1 MARQETTNTFTE
13 GLMCDFNPINVPNNA
28 LTDCLNGTII
38 TYDGNE
44 MSLQNDKGNYPLANC
59 KLKENYIP
67 VGIKEYGDILYI
79 VSYNPIDN
87 KVEVGS
93 YPSTTQYSSSNPDNV
108 LDNGIEIPDL
118 NGEYDDIVRN
128 IKSVMFID
136 KSWTLHPGDEY
147 HLEKSSIGKQYVKLE
162 YYIMDENKQ
171 LVKFEP
177 EFTTETDKYE
187 NYKGTPGWLVVKP
200 TIANIDK
207 ADINIRSMDIPE
219 DIPAGTSKT
228 ATCKLVFS
236 VQTSDRITDENC
248 KDFYADYTIG
258 DISGTADLNKVRDLY
273 NGSLVFYSDI
283 VSKDISVFDDS
294 VIKITFTPKLKTS
307 DGEIKYKKESLEVKV
322 SAKFDI
328 SEFDLGNSYW
338 KYNIT
343 DQNQLML
350 TFNTKGME
358 SVTNT
363 SHYSLKCTISRFI
376 ENNGNISLYTL
387 QENGSDKEFTGEWNT
402 YGNSTYYFPL
412 TIWEGS
418 DSFNKDALYKEDLY
432 VINLTLKERGVE
444 KTTIKKL
451 VVASEIMN
459 GVEGVECYDNID
471 FDTILQRYLNTCYVD
486 KYAIEDWNSVV
497 KDPGEYTNVTVSLS
511 EGYGLWVQ
519 KECPISIIDLGK
531 TVDYSTCLSD
541 STKRK
546 LESFQKGKDYCF
558 NASAKTTYSA
568 SMSFK
573 PNVRLLTGPL
583 WSNLVENAKYRMFIN
598 GASQETLTFD
608 NTTGNTNKESIVI
621 DKIEG
626 EYKQESHYILKDIIP
641 ANLFNYENRKLK
653 YQSNGE
659 EWEIDG
665 SIAYSASA
673 NSSCNYNMRFIT
685 TDGIYDAPAAGNT
698 HGTIANICSYVS
710 KMFTK
715 CDVALVKIQIY
726 AASYKKIRGANIWW
740 IDGKNWYNRN
750 TGKEPGWWG
759 ALYLAFKDT
768 LSNKTVMRLVPV
780 KLNGEYGYYGGISED
795 NATGAYEAF
804 KKIAENIQC
813 TVGGGSDTEWSG
825 NFITVE
831 KSSRKN
837 NSPETVDLNIQN
849 ELQFNGFNYLGI
861 DMLKD
866 KSAFTSLIS
875 ANNLNNPNGEID
887 IPLISSEN
895 IKTKNI
901 SVSDDIKESLSS
913 ALNSFNGKVESQNTK
928 IRAQINTYQLDS
940 ILSENKSEIFNYSK
954 ISSDNN
960 SVTNIVVSQLNGTC
974 GSTEDAW
981 FRSEGWKS
989 SGETI
994 ATRKYVI
1001 SKIDVDNEMELS
1013 TTS

>member
-44 MSLQNDKGNYPLANC
+44 MSLQNDKGNYPLENC

-118 NGEYDDIVRN
+118 NGEYNDIVGK

-147 HLEKSSIGKQYVKLE
+147 HLEKSSIEKQYVKLE

-236 VQTSDRITDENC
+236 VQTSDGITDENC

-283 VSKDISVFDDS
+283 VSGNKSVYDDS

-307 DGEIKYKKESLEVKV
+307 DGEIIYKEESLEVKV
-322 SAKFDI
+322 SSKFDL
-328 SEFDLGNSYW
+328 SEFNLGNSYW

-363 SHYSLKCTISRFI
+363 SHYSLKCTVSRFV

-412 TIWEGS
+412 TIWEGNN
-418 DSFNKDALYKEDLY
+418 SFDKDTLYKEDLY
-432 VINLTLKERGVE
+432 VINLTLCERGVE
-444 KTTIKKL
+444 KSTISKL

-459 GVEGVECYDNID
+459 GIEDVECYDNID
-471 FDTILQRYLNTCYVD
+471 FDTILQRYLNTCCIN
-486 KYAIEDWNSVV
+486 KYTIDDWSPVV
-497 KDPGEYTNVTVSLS
+497 EDPGDTTNVIASD
-511 EGYGLWVQ
+511 GYNIWTQ
-519 KECPISIIDLGK
+519 KECYNK
-531 TVDYSTCLSD
+531 TINSKNITTSYDTCLSET
-541 STKRK
+541 TKK
-546 LESFQKGKDYCF
+546 ALEKFQNNLGYCF
-558 NASAKTTYSA
+558 NAIAKATYKA
-568 SMSFK
+568 SLRIK
-573 PNVRLLTGPL
+573 PNVALLTGPL
-583 WSNLVENAKYRMFIN
+583 WSNLVENAEYNIFIDGDSSETLSFDGKTGFLNKDSVLIDNISGEYKIENRYVLKDCNTANLFDYKTRSIKYQMSEKNYQISGAISRNGFVDEYGKNYNFRITAGSNSAVMIN
-598 GASQETLTFD
+598 G
-608 NTTGNTNKESIVI
+608 NTTGTLSIIRSFASEMFNGVDVGFVVI
-621 DKIEG
+621 
-626 EYKQESHYILKDIIP
+626 
-641 ANLFNYENRKLK
+641 
-653 YQSNGE
+653 
-659 EWEIDG
+659 
-665 SIAYSASA
+665 
-673 NSSCNYNMRFIT
+673 
-685 TDGIYDAPAAGNT
+685 
-698 HGTIANICSYVS
+698 
-710 KMFTK
+710 
-715 CDVALVKIQIY
+715 KIQAYYDGGGSNFAQLWWDYGKSEDWANCKTKKDKGGPIY
-726 AASYKKIRGANIWW
+726 S
-740 IDGKNWYNRN
+740 
-750 TGKEPGWWG
+750 
-759 ALYLAFKDT
+759 LYLAFKEN
-768 LSNKTVMRLVPV
+768 LSGYTGMRLVPIKGCLGMDESTFTRDITTV
-780 KLNGEYGYYGGISED
+780 FNKFQEN
-795 NATGAYEAF
+795 T
-804 KKIAENIQC
+804 KNIQC
-813 TVGGGSDTEWSG
+813 TIGSGEDSKWSG
-825 NFITVE
+825 YFITIE
-831 KSSRKN
+831 KSARKRN
-837 NSPETVDLNIQN
+837 TGETVDLNIEN
-849 ELQFNGFNYLGI
+849 DLRFNNFSYLGI
-861 DMLKD
+861 NMLKD
-866 KSAFTSLIS
+866 KSVFTNLVSN
-875 ANNLNNPNGEID
+875 NNLTNSNGEID
-887 IPLISSEN
+887 LLPIVVSDVKSKVINVSDG
-895 IKTKNI
+895 IKTTL
-901 SVSDDIKESLSS
+901 ES
-913 ALNSFNGKVESQNTK
+913 ALNNFNLIVENRNTTVNGQQNAYVT
-928 IRAQINTYQLDS
+928 DG
-940 ILSENKSEIFNYSK
+940 ILSNQDYDILEYSITSTSTTPLIAITNQLNKTSGSTVKASFWTEGHHIFSTVGTKQYVIAWIDNDSEI
-954 ISSDNN
+954 
-960 SVTNIVVSQLNGTC
+960 T
-974 GSTEDAW
+974 
-981 FRSEGWKS
+981 
-989 SGETI
+989 
-994 ATRKYVI
+994 
-1001 SKIDVDNEMELS
+1001 LS
-1013 TTS
+1013 